1 MSVIGFNIKSIN
13 AYLDEKNMKGN
24 VSVNS
29 TPTIESIE
37 RRDLSGIGI
46 PDAIAIDFKFV
57 TSYDPK
63 AGEITMT
70 GEILYQVKDAK
81 KSVKQ
86 WNDDGKVDDEIML
99 DVLNTIFRR
108 CLAKAVDLADL
119 LRLPPPLRFPTVTL
133 ENPSAKS

>member
-13 AYLDEKNMKGN
+13 AYLDEKNLKGN

-29 TPTIESIE
+29 TPTIESVQ
-37 RRDLSGIGI
+37 RRDLTAIGI
-46 PDAIAIDFKFV
+46 ADAIAIDFKFV
-57 TSYDPK
+57 TAYDPK

-81 KSVKQ
+81 KAIKQ
-86 WNDDGKVDDEIML
+86 WNDDG
-99 DVLNTIFRR
+99 
-108 CLAKAVDLADL
+108 KAVDLADL
-119 LRLPPPLRFPTVTL
+119 LRLPPPLRFPTVTA

>member
-29 TPTIESIE
+29 TPTIESVQ
-37 RRDLSGIGI
+37 RRDLAAIGI
-46 PDAIAIDFKFV
+46 ADAIAIDFKFV

-81 KSVKQ
+81 KAIKQ

-108 CLAKAVDLADL
+108 CLAKAVDLEVL
-119 LRLPPPLRFPTVTL
+119 MRNT
-133 ENPSAKS
+133 